1 MAVLSLHH
9 PWAFTFGI
17 LGNIISLMVYL
28 APLPTFYRVYK
39 KKSTEG
45 FQSIPYI
52 IALFSSM
59 LWIYYAFLKPDASL
73 LITIN
78 SIGCAIEAIY
88 IITYLVFAPKNVK
101 IFTAKILFLLIV
113 GAYGTILLLTLLLS
127 KDSSRV
133 HLVGW
138 ICMGF
143 SVTVFVAPLSIM
155 RLVIR
160 TKSVE
165 FMPFSLSFFLTL
177 SAIVW
182 FFYGLLTK
190 DIYVALPNVLGFLFG
205 IMQMVLYV
213 AYKDVKPITQ
223 EYKLPEKGLGVH
235 PVDSK
240 PSKIENEEHHI
251 VIEGDPKRLDDT
263 EGDNKK
269 ETQEGNKMMSH
280 VEV

>member
-9 PWAFTFGI
+9 PCTFTFGI

-59 LWIYYAFLKPDASL
+59 LWIYYAILKPDASL

-101 IFTAKILFLLIV
+101 IFTAKILLLLIV

-177 SAIVW
+177 SAVVW

-240 PSKIENEEHHI
+240 PSKIENKDHHI
-251 VIEGDPKRLDDT
+251 VIEGDPKMLDGT
-263 EGDNKK
+263 EGDNRK
-269 ETQEGNKMMSH
+269 ETQEGNKMSH

>member
-88 IITYLVFAPKNVK
+88 IITYLVFAPKN
-101 IFTAKILFLLIV
+101 AK
-113 GAYGTILLLTLLLS
+113 
-127 KDSSRV
+127 
-133 HLVGW
+133 
-138 ICMGF
+138 
-143 SVTVFVAPLSIM
+143 
-155 RLVIR
+155 
-160 TKSVE
+160 
-165 FMPFSLSFFLTL
+165 
-177 SAIVW
+177 
-182 FFYGLLTK
+182 
-190 DIYVALPNVLGFLFG
+190 LPNVLGFLFG

-240 PSKIENEEHHI
+240 PSKIENEDHHI

-263 EGDNKK
+263 EATTRKK
-269 ETQEGNKMMSH
+269 LKRGIR
-280 VEV
+280 